1 VKRIRWRGDPF
12 EPEFNKSVQEWL
24 IDMGYLAFVLVFF
37 VPLGSEVLEGVDT
50 KPRWWPV
57 VFPSVSG
64 YVFGVIRLSNI
75 ENALR
80 LRPYLFSENIER
92 LRF

>member
-1 VKRIRWRGDPF
+1 
-12 EPEFNKSVQEWL
+12 
-24 IDMGYLAFVLVFF
+24 MGYLAFVLVLFI
-37 VPLGSEVLEGVDT
+37 PLGSEVLEGVNT
-50 KPRWWPV
+50 EPCWWPV

-75 ENALR
+75 EKALR